1 MRLQSV
7 VIEGFRGF
15 VDRVEI
21 DLAANVIIIYGPNG
35 VGKTS
40 LLDAVLW
47 AITGRIDRFPGKGD
61 PVSLYAREG
70 IARVELTLVGAG
82 QVVIITRATDGTND
96 TVRLREGGEELDGAV
111 AESRLTDLLLP
122 QLRERVAAPMTLSNV
137 ITRSVYLQQDL
148 VRQFI
153 ETDTPAERFSLVS
166 EVIGAGAVLE
176 LQQTLEK
183 SRNQWSRS
191 TNALRKETLDPL
203 KSRLDKVNKELARLE
218 SEVAIGATDAREETG
233 SLFRRAVELV
243 GQTRLSVTDPPTSSS
258 SLDRLLKEIAAERSR
273 VERVLLV
280 TAALLDETTNLAASP
295 LADSS
300 QIEALGQRE
309 QDLGGE
315 IARLDDAIE
324 TGLSALSQGR
334 QRQIEDR
341 NKLNRAATLASIAL
355 EDLGETCPVCEQTHD
370 IQKTRARLQAL
381 IAASAAGPDDL
392 RSKEKELEALN
403 ARRSE
408 KRREIEG
415 IRIQLRDLHS
425 SQQQMRTRQS
435 NLRARLA
442 DIGIADEAGAAVQL
456 AARKTTLQETV
467 GALTE
472 LLRSGEQLSLIVV
485 RLGEQHRR
493 AELAKERDVLQA
505 RIAEAS
511 REIDSQDKTHAL
523 AGQIIEG
530 LRGASLEV
538 TRKQVE
544 NVAPLFQRIYSRID
558 PHPTF
563 RVTQIVTG
571 MERGK
576 GLLNVGVSDP
586 YQGDDAHEAVP
597 ILSSS
602 QLNSFAV
609 SLFLALNLALPSLKL
624 DLTMLDDPLQSLDS
638 INLLGLV
645 DVLRRFGANRQI
657 IISTHEP
664 RFLGLLQRKLRP
676 VRSDERMMTIIFDG
690 WTRAGPDIHAIPMTY
705 DRAEA
710 TVLAA

>member
-1 MRLQSV
+1 M

-21 DLAANVIIIYGPNG
+21 DLAADVIIIYGPNG

-47 AITGRIDRFPGKGD
+47 AITGRIDRFAGKGD

-70 IARVELTLVGAG
+70 IARVELTLVEAG

-96 TVRLREGGEELDGAV
+96 TVRLSEGGEELDGAV

-153 ETDTPAERFSLVS
+153 ETDTPAERFSLLS

-183 SRNQWSRS
+183 GRNQWSRS

-203 KSRLDKVNKELARLE
+203 KSRLDKVNEQLARLE
-218 SEVAIGATDAREETG
+218 SEVAIGETDAREETER
-233 SLFRRAVELV
+233 LFRRAVELI

-258 SLDRLLKEIAAERSR
+258 SLDRLLKEIVAERSR
-273 VERVLLV
+273 VERDVSV
-280 TAALLDETTNLAASP
+280 TALLLDETTNLAALP
-295 LADSS
+295 LDDSS
-300 QIEALGQRE
+300 QIETLGQRE
-309 QDLGGE
+309 RDLAGE
-315 IARLDDAIE
+315 NAILDDAIE
-324 TGLSALSQGR
+324 MGLSDLSQRR

-341 NKLNRAATLASIAL
+341 NKLNRAATLATLAL

-370 IQKTRARLQAL
+370 IEKTRAHLQAL
-381 IAASAAGPDDL
+381 IAASAGGPNDL
-392 RSKEKELEALN
+392 RSKEKEIEALN
-403 ARRSE
+403 AQRSE

-425 SQQQMRTRQS
+425 SQQQMQTRQS

-456 AARKTTLQETV
+456 DARKTTLQETV

-472 LLRSGEQLSLIVV
+472 LLRSGEQLSLVVV
-485 RLGEQHRR
+485 RLGEQRRR
-493 AELAKERDVLQA
+493 AELAKERDVIQA

-530 LRGASLEV
+530 LRGASLKV

-576 GLLNVGVSDP
+576 GLLNIGVLDP
-586 YQGDDAHEAVP
+586 DQGDDAHEAVP

-624 DLTMLDDPLQSLDS
+624 DLTMLDDPFQSLDS

-645 DVLRRFGANRQI
+645 DVLRRVRAHRQI
-657 IISTHEP
+657 IVSTHEP

-690 WTRAGPDIHAIPMTY
+690 WTRAGPDIRAIPMTY

>member
-1 MRLQSV
+1 MRLQSA

-21 DLAANVIIIYGPNG
+21 DLAADVIIIHGPNG

-47 AITGRIDRFPGKGD
+47 ALTGRIDRFAGKGD

-82 QVVIITRATDGTND
+82 RVIIITRATDGRND
-96 TVRLREGGEELDGAV
+96 TVRLKEGGDELDGAV

-122 QLRERVAAPMTLSNV
+122 HLRERVAAPMALSNI
-137 ITRSVYLQQDL
+137 ITRGVYLQQDL
-148 VRQFI
+148 IRQFI
-153 ETDTPAERFSLVS
+153 EEVVAERL
-166 EVIGAGAVLE
+166 
-176 LQQTLEK
+176 
-183 SRNQWSRS
+183 
-191 TNALRKETLDPL
+191 
-203 KSRLDKVNKELARLE
+203 
-218 SEVAIGATDAREETG
+218 
-233 SLFRRAVELV
+233 
-243 GQTRLSVTDPPTSSS
+243 
-258 SLDRLLKEIAAERSR
+258 R
-273 VERVLLV
+273 VERDVSV
-280 TAALLDETTNLAASP
+280 TAALLDEATSLATSP
-295 LADSS
+295 LADPS
-300 QIEALGQRE
+300 QIEALDQRE
-309 QDLGGE
+309 QNLGGE
-315 IARLDDAIE
+315 VANLDEAIE
-324 TGLSALSQGR
+324 TGLAALSQLR

-341 NKLNRAATLASIAL
+341 NKLNRAATMATLAL
-355 EDLGETCPVCEQTHD
+355 EDLEEACPVCEQTHD
-370 IQKTRARLQAL
+370 VEKTKAHLHAL

-403 ARRSE
+403 TRRSE
-408 KRREIEG
+408 KRREIGG
-415 IRIQLRDLHS
+415 IRPQLRDLQS
-425 SQQQMRTRQS
+425 LQQQMQTRQS
-435 NLRARLA
+435 NLKARLA
-442 DIGIADEAGAAVQL
+442 DIGIADDAGAAVQL

-472 LLRSGEQLSLIVV
+472 LLRSGEQLSLVVV
-485 RLGEQHRR
+485 RLGEQRR
-493 AELAKERDVLQA
+493 RGELAKERDVLQA
-505 RIAEAS
+505 RIAEAG
-511 REIDSQDKTHAL
+511 REIESQDKTHAL

-538 TRKQVE
+538 TSKQVE
-544 NVAPLFQRIYSRID
+544 NVGPLFQRIYSRID

-563 RVTQIVTG
+563 RVTQIVTA
-571 MERGK
+571 MEGGK

-586 YQGDDAHEAVP
+586 DQGDSAHEAVP

-645 DVLRRFGANRQI
+645 DVLRRFRAHRQI
-657 IISTHEP
+657 IISTHDP

-676 VRSDERMMTIIFDG
+676 VRSGERMMTVIFDG
-690 WTRAGPDIHAIPMTY
+690 WTRAGPDIRAIPMTY

-710 TVLAA
+710 KVLAA